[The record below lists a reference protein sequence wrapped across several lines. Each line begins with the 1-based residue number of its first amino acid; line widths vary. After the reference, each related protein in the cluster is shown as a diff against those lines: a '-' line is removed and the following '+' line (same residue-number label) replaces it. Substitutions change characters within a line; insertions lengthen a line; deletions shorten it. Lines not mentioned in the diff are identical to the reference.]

1 MTKRLEKAVQED
13 LCLAL
18 LIPGDVVLRP
28 ANKLSE
34 FFLTR
39 PGMVLRERLGGGR
52 QGNVKRET

>member
-39 PGMVLRERLGGGR
+39 HGRVSQGRLGGC
-52 QGNVKRET
+52 QQELVKRDA